1 MFQAFPGK
9 IDKALQMHSL
19 VIELINERLKLCTRH
34 HHIISVIWP
43 DISQCANNICQCVY
57 IFAVFVTHICSLYLD
72 SLNAILTQKSPLG
85 PVNFSFSVGG
95 LLGRNKVRS
104 LPRVAVGSDDCPLKP
119 TVSILAATSPARMLD
134 ISPTRS
140 PISSLSNGISIPM
153 NISDIFSAVSFG
165 IRIIRDNVC
174 C

>member
-1 MFQAFPGK
+1 
-9 IDKALQMHSL
+9 MHSL
-19 VIELINERLKLCTRH
+19 VVEIINERLELCTRH
-34 HHIISVIWP
+34 HYILSVIWP
-43 DISQCANNICQCVY
+43 HIGQCANDICQCVY
-57 IFAVFVTHICSLYLD
+57 IFAVFVTHISFLYLD
-72 SLNAILTQKSPLG
+72 SLNAMLTQKSPLG

-104 LPRVAVGSDDCPLKP
+104 LPRVAVGSDDCPRKP
-119 TVSILAATSPARMLD
+119 TVSILAATSPARILD

-140 PISSLSNGISIPM
+140 PMSSLSNGISMPM

-165 IRIIRDNVC
+165 ITIISESVC